1 MGDMM
6 IYRVSHPEHPT
17 VEVAAVDKVR
27 AIGEAARA
35 WGMTKWTAVARECE
49 VAELRPMPL
58 CANER
63 KPVVK
68 VDRDGKIIARY
79 PSARAAAK
87 VNFMSYQSVL
97 DRCNGKI
104 QKPYGE
110 DGCTFRFDRRKKI

>member
-27 AIGEAARA
+27 AVSAAA
-35 WGMTKWTAVARECE
+35 QQWGLTKWTAVARECE
-49 VAELRPMPL
+49 VEELHPMPL

-63 KPVVK
+63 RPVEK
-68 VDRDGKIIARY
+68 VDRDGKVVARY

-87 VNFMSYQSVL
+87 ANFMSYQSVL
-97 DRCNGKI
+97 DRCNGKTK
-104 QKPYGE
+104 KPYGE
-110 DGCTFRFDRRKKI
+110 DGCTFRFDRRKK